1 MLAEGSGK
9 THAFVCGYHAWAYGL
24 DGSLKNV
31 AGMEGFPD
39 LDKAAHGLIQVQTVE
54 RGGLIFVTQKEPISA
69 GALEALPDL
78 IEPGQEVFEY
88 SNFPDNAN

>member
-1 MLAEGSGK
+1 MMLAEGSGK

-39 LDKAAHGLIQVQTVE
+39 LEAYKSLIIRMHRGMDWDPDHHVWVHRYRE
-54 RGGLIFVTQKEPISA
+54 RPPAS
-69 GALEALPDL
+69 
-78 IEPGQEVFEY
+78 
-88 SNFPDNAN
+88 